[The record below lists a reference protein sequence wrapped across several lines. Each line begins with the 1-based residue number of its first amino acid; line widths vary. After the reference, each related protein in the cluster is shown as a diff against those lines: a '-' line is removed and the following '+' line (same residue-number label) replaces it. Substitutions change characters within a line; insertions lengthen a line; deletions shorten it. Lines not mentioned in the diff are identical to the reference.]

1 MAKWAS
7 IGLALTGA
15 FYGAPYL
22 MAAAAVLALIHI
34 GDGLA
39 VALGFTGDD
48 A

>member
-1 MAKWAS
+1 MAKWTS

-15 FYGAPYL
+15 FDGSPYVL
-22 MAAAAVLALIHI
+22 AAAAVLALIHI

-39 VALGFTGDD
+39 VALGFSRDD